1 MAIDGVAQNVRRGEL
16 IFEGEQVVE
25 RVITPRS
32 ELQHEL
38 KHDWGSEFVAG

>member
-25 RVITPRS
+25 RMITPT
-32 ELQHEL
+32 
-38 KHDWGSEFVAG
+38 G